1 MNFATGLALDV
12 RIIMNPELSIKKI
25 WFDDDLTE
33 LLISVCDGCSTFTN
47 TVYIAKQEILSLID
61 CLNIFKN
68 HYYGGLEDITW
79 GGFGYE
85 YANGAF
91 AARLHFPKPSI
102 LYISTYQQGRFFEYK
117 EQQEAAEAKMYL
129 KSEPVLLDNFIE
141 ELKDLDS
148 GITDVAKLVCI

>member
-1 MNFATGLALDV
+1 MT
-12 RIIMNPELSIKKI
+12 PELSIEKI

-47 TVYIAKQEILSLID
+47 QVYIAKQEIVSLID
-61 CLNIFKN
+61 CLNIFKD

-102 LYISTYQQGRFFEYK
+102 LYISTYQQGEFFEFK
-117 EQQEAAEAKMYL
+117 EQREAAEAKMYL
-129 KSEPVLLDNFIE
+129 KSEPVLLDNFID
-141 ELKDLDS
+141 ELKDLNS
-148 GITDVAKLVCI
+148 GITDVAKLACI